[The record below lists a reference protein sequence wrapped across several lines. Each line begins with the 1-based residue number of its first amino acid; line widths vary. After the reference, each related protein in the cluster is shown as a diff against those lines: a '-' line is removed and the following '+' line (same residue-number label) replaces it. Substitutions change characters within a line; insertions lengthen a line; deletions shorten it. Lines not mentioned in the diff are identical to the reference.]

1 MDKAFPKKNR
11 SHLLATLPLHQK
23 GVPCLNTERL
33 LKLPSHSVE
42 CLENARRALQ
52 FLADPGLYEKPQ
64 TRIRATKMADRL
76 LREMEG
82 YKYGPLPPGVKGK
95 AGLLA
100 FPVIEKEDTRLR
112 GIQAPDLNDVNV
124 APSVAFPPKWVVDR
138 HSVPPTRASAR
149 KSWAKRRQE
158 DWTTVQFDLAAWFD
172 QFGLGDELR
181 PYFCFLVAGKE
192 VALHRLPMGL
202 RHAVFVAQSALWQL
216 LNFPRSAAVDTTI
229 DNVRFTGTKSAVMKD
244 AVAFLRRCAVVGA
257 TLNVVGCPSVDA
269 TPKELAKLVEAQL
282 EPLVGDFLGTTYLY
296 GTSEKKNQE
305 KTVRKLS
312 FLRDAVGTGGPLSRR
327 QVATVF
333 GVLFYA
339 ASVVRAPLAPY
350 YDALRYLRKVSA
362 TGGDDWDCLAGDMPP
377 LAREQLLAWLGFLVA
392 NKPVPILVEEEEPR
406 FVVITDASGEGWG
419 AISVDTATG
428 SLMEFSFPWTGLD
441 VPRAQSSVWAEPE
454 AIFLAVCRISTPGD
468 AVLVLT
474 DHQPAEFADAS
485 GYAKSWS
492 LNQLVLRMQRLPGVR
507 VTIRH
512 IPGKGNPADGLSRT
526 IGSSLTGEE
535 QERAR
540 TLAAGDWGRRLKV
553 DARLDWQV

>member
-1 MDKAFPKKNR
+1 M
-11 SHLLATLPLHQK
+11 ATLPLHQK
-23 GVPCLNTERL
+23 GVPCLNTEKL
-33 LKLPSHSVE
+33 LQLPSHSAE
-42 CLENARRALQ
+42 CLANAKEALRY
-52 FLADPGLYEKPQ
+52 LADPSLYEKPAS
-64 TRIRATKMADRL
+64 RIRASKFADRL

-82 YKYGPLPPGVKGK
+82 YKFGPLSPGVKGK
-95 AGLLA
+95 AGLLG
-100 FPVIEKEDTRLR
+100 FPVVEKEDTRLR
-112 GIQAPDLNDVNV
+112 AIFAPDLNEVNE
-124 APSVAFPPKWVVDR
+124 APSVIFPPKWVVDR
-138 HSVPPTRASAR
+138 HSVPPTSAAAK
-149 KSWAKRRQE
+149 KSWAKKRRD

-172 QFGLGDELR
+172 QFGLAPELR
-181 PYFCFLVAGKE
+181 PYFCFLLQGKE

-202 RHAVFVAQSALWQL
+202 RHAVYVAQSALWQL
-216 LNFPRSAAVDTTI
+216 LNFPRRATVDTTI
-229 DNVRFTGTKSAVMKD
+229 DNVRFTGSKSDVVAD

-257 TLNVVGCPSVDA
+257 TLNVVGCPDVNA
-269 TPKELAKLVEAQL
+269 TPEELRKLVEGQL

-296 GTSEKKNQE
+296 DSSEKKNQE

-312 FLRDAVGTGGPLSRR
+312 FLRDAVAVAGPLSRR

-362 TGGDDWDCLAGDMPP
+362 TGGDEWDQLASDMSPR
-377 LAREQLLAWLGFLVA
+377 ARDQLLAWLEFLIT
-392 NKPVPILVEEEEPR
+392 NKPVPILEEEVEPR

-419 AISVDTATG
+419 AISVDTTTG
-428 SLMEFSFPWTGLD
+428 SIMEFSFPWTGLD
-441 VPRAQSSVWAEPE
+441 VPRAESSVWAEPE
-454 AIFLAVCRISTPGD
+454 AIYLAVCRISSPGD

-474 DHQPAEFADAS
+474 DHQPAEFADEA

-492 LNQLVLRMQRLPGVR
+492 LNQLALRMQRLQNVR

-535 QERAR
+535 QECAR
-540 TLAAGDWGRRLKV
+540 TLAAGSWGKRLKI
-553 DARLDWQV
+553 DTRRPWQV